1 MRLDLL
7 SALNAERAARRGA
20 VMITDLDSGAQR
32 LLREREADSD
42 PLLKALK
49 VKLPGSKSGIHEQD
63 GKRYFIEVHQ
73 PPLRIVVI
81 GAVHVSQA
89 MSPMAKLLGY
99 DLVIIDPRDAFAT
112 PARFPE
118 IKLIAD
124 WPDAVLPALGLDP
137 WTAFVAITHDPKIDN
152 PALKLA
158 LEAGCFYVGALGSKK
173 THGRRVDALKE
184 MGVSEARIAQIHA
197 PIGLD
202 IGALTPPEI
211 ALAIM
216 AQITLKL
223 RRGQE
228 ASI

>member
-7 SALNAERAARRGA
+7 AALNAERAARRGA
-20 VMITDLDSGAQR
+20 VVITELESGGQR
-32 LLREREADSD
+32 LVRENETGSD
-42 PLLKALK
+42 ALLKSLK
-49 VKLPGSKSGIHEQD
+49 VKLRGSKSGIHEHE

-89 MSPMAKLLGY
+89 LSPMAKLLDY
-99 DLVIIDPRDAFAT
+99 DLVIIDPRGAFAT
-112 PARFPE
+112 PARFPDVT
-118 IKLIAD
+118 LIAD
-124 WPDAVLPALGLDP
+124 WPDNALPGLGLDP
-137 WTAFVAITHDPKIDN
+137 WTAFAAITHDPKIDN

-173 THGRRVDALKE
+173 THVRRMEALRQL
-184 MGVSEARIAQIHA
+184 GVSEAKIAEIHA
-197 PIGLD
+197 PIGLN

-211 ALAIM
+211 ALAIL
-216 AQITLKL
+216 AEITLRL

-228 ASI
+228 AMP

>member
-1 MRLDLL
+1 
-7 SALNAERAARRGA
+7 
-20 VMITDLDSGAQR
+20 VVVTDLENGAQR
-32 LLREREADSD
+32 LLRENETGLDA
-42 PLLKALK
+42 LLNSLK
-49 VKLPGSKSGIHEQD
+49 VNLRGSKSGIFEHE
-63 GKRYFIEVHQ
+63 GKRFFIEVHQ

-99 DLVIIDPRDAFAT
+99 DLVIIDPRGAFAT
-112 PARFPE
+112 PARFPDVT
-118 IKLIAD
+118 LIAD
-124 WPDAVLPALGLDP
+124 WPDKVLPALGLDP
-137 WTAFVAITHDPKIDN
+137 WTAFVAVTHDPKIDN

-173 THGRRVDALKE
+173 THARRVEALKQL
-184 MGVSEARIAQIHA
+184 GASGTKIADIHA

-211 ALAIM
+211 ALAIL
-216 AQITLKL
+216 AEITLRL

-228 ASI
+228 AQV

>member
-1 MRLDLL
+1 MRLDFL
-7 SALNAERAARRGA
+7 SALNAERAARRG
-20 VMITDLDSGAQR
+20 VVLVTDLDSGEQR
-32 LLREREADSD
+32 LLREGEADSD
-42 PLLKALK
+42 ALLRALK
-49 VKLPGSKSGIHEQD
+49 IRLRGSKSAIHEHE

-89 MSPMAKLLGY
+89 LSPMATLLGY
-99 DLVIIDPRDAFAT
+99 DLIIIDPRGAFAT
-112 PARFPE
+112 PARFPDVR
-118 IKLIAD
+118 LIVD
-124 WPDAVLPALGLDP
+124 WPDTVLPTLGLDP

-158 LEAGCFYVGALGSKK
+158 LEAGCFYVGALGSRK
-173 THGRRVDALKE
+173 THARRIEAMTA
-184 MGVSEARIAQIHA
+184 MGVSDTQIASIHA

-211 ALAIM
+211 ALAIL
-216 AQITLKL
+216 AEITLRL

-228 ASI
+228 AKL